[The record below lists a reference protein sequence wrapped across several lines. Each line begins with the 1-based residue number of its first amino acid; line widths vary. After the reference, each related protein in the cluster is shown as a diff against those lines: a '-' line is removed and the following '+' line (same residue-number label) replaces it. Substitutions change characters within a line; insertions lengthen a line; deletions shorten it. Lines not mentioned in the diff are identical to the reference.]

1 MLNNIPRLLF
11 DSLGDTYTKSKLS
24 VTITNVRPTIT
35 QEDIQSKVKT
45 RYFAKY
51 ASQRNGTIYEITGGI
66 YYNLSN
72 NSLFRKTSIDWII
85 VGKLEDTLLTLPGGE
100 NILIKGVINQNKT
113 LVALAEEELPGIIN
127 HLRNYVEFYSGE

>member
-1 MLNNIPRLLF
+1 MLNDIPRPLF
-11 DSLGDTYTKSKLS
+11 DALGNTNVKNKLS
-24 VTITNVRPTIT
+24 AIITNVRPTIT
-35 QEDIQSKVKT
+35 QEDIDRKVKT

-51 ASQRNGTIYEITGGI
+51 AAQRNGTIYEITSGV
-66 YYNLSN
+66 YSN
-72 NSLFRKTSIDWII
+72 ISSNSLFRKTTIDWII
-85 VGKLEDTLLTLPGGE
+85 RGKLEDTLLTLPGGD

>member
-1 MLNNIPRLLF
+1 MLNNIPRPLF
-11 DSLGDTYTKSKLS
+11 DALGDIYTKNRLS
-24 VTITNVRPTIT
+24 VAITNVRPTIT
-35 QEDIQSKVKT
+35 QDDIRQKVKT

-51 ASQRNGTIYEITGGI
+51 TSQRNGTIYEITSGVYSNI
-66 YYNLSN
+66 LN

-85 VGKLEDTLLTLPGGE
+85 VGKLEDSVLTLPSGE

-127 HLRNYVEFYSGE
+127 HLRNYAEFYSGE